1 MIVNPLKGISK
12 GKPLKGTREKQDTE
26 HKEEYKSSIAG
37 FLSETMEEWNPD
49 VGKMISIKV

>member
-1 MIVNPLKGISK
+1 MIVNPLKGVSK
-12 GKPLKGTREKQDTE
+12 GKPLKATREKQDTE

-37 FLSETMEEWNPD
+37 FLSETMEEWKPA